1 MKIFNIRSQDS
12 DFFWKIYDFLR
23 ENSHAPV
30 YYAYVCGKNEIFY
43 RINMLVI

>member
-23 ENSHAPV
+23 YFSHVPA
-30 YYAYVCGKNEIFY
+30 YYA
-43 RINMLVI
+43 RIHVKTSLIIA